1 MTVRR
6 TDTAEDASP
15 LSSLRPPALTAPD
28 LGRLRDGEADEL
40 AADEMVEDLRL
51 AEADLSGVEDR
62 DHAQNATARS
72 ERA

>member
-6 TDTAEDASP
+6 TDTAAGSSTGFSP
-15 LSSLRPPALTAPD
+15 RPPGLKAPD
-28 LGRLRDGEADEL
+28 LGRLRDGEAAEPATGEL
-40 AADEMVEDLRL
+40 VEDLRL
-51 AEADLSGVEDR
+51 AAADLSGVEDR